1 MARKRV
7 VSRTFTTTI
16 VTALVTDITEAK
28 VAQEVI
34 VLSGKVRNPE
44 MLDKLTRKAVEKE
57 STPHIK
63 FNCVLEAHEEEAL
76 YSMPEEQFLM
86 MAERVEKKTE
96 AEA

>member
-28 VAQEVI
+28 VGQEVI

-44 MLDKLTRKAVEKE
+44 TLDKLTRKAIEKE
-57 STPHIK
+57 STPNIK

-76 YSMPEEQFLM
+76 YAMPEEQFLM
-86 MAERVEKKTE
+86 MAQKVEKNTE